1 MNYLPLVGFWF
12 YGALDAAERAAY
24 FSSYGLLDA
33 AGAGIPITP
42 SEMRTY
48 SPTAENRILSI
59 GTENRVLSVGAN
71 NRVYSVPV
79 ENRILIV

>member
-1 MNYLPLVGFWF
+1 MNYLPFVGFWF
-12 YGALDAAERAAY
+12 YGASDAAERAAY
-24 FSSYGLLDA
+24 FCSYGLLDT
-33 AGAGIPITP
+33 AGGPITP

-48 SPTAENRILSI
+48 YPTAENRGLSI
-59 GTENRVLSVGAN
+59 GAENRVLSVGAN